1 MSLPEIIR
9 FEEGVKSFDYMHA
22 ARVIIDERGRTTK
35 DKANFLP
42 GRMAT
47 QTELSQC
54 VTVTAEMAKI
64 EVQRHKDFAAKVVGM
79 VLDKPPSSSL

>member
-1 MSLPEIIR
+1 MLPQVIR
-9 FEEGVKSFDYMHA
+9 FEQGVKSFDYMHA

-47 QTELSQC
+47 PSELSQC
-54 VTVTAEMAKI
+54 VTVTAEMAKV
-64 EVQRHKDFAAKVVGM
+64 EVQRHKDFAAKIVNA
-79 VLDKPPSSSL
+79 VLDSRQ